1 MKKIINWLQQRPDA
15 TRLEIYT
22 GIFIGVFIANAIM
35 DWFK

>member
-1 MKKIINWLQQRPDA
+1 MKKLINWLQQRPDA

-22 GIFIGVFIANAIM
+22 GIFIGSLIAAALM